1 MDGFCK
7 WNNDVPLGC
16 RPKLIEYSSSCEDL
30 AAALK
35 PTLKERLHQADFN
48 VEQLEIRF
56 NLEDEYLANGLSIRK
71 KAFSLRF
78 IVQRSV
84 SQKHIVANIILSHP
98 LLS

>member
-1 MDGFCK
+1 MQRRSRRTDNPYILNRTWRNF
-7 WNNDVPLGC
+7 
-16 RPKLIEYSSSCEDL
+16 R
-30 AAALK
+30 
-35 PTLKERLHQADFN
+35 ADFN

-78 IVQRSV
+78 IAQRSV
-84 SQKHIVANIILSHP
+84 SQKHIGANIILSHP

>member
-35 PTLKERLHQADFN
+35 PTLKERLQQAEN
-48 VEQLEIRF
+48 NCRVLRSKI
-56 NLEDEYLANGLSIRK
+56 DEVNDIFRNNPDLAQMY
-71 KAFSLRF
+71 
-78 IVQRSV
+78 VQRRRRA
-84 SQKHIVANIILSHP
+84 KDIMPKAKPPHR
-98 LLS
+98 